1 MTSNLTIEQ
10 RLAVLESGQTIALGD
25 PEQPGKVLVQASRQ
39 GEVYYVT
46 GPHFEDYV
54 PEVDLKSLFEIGL
67 ANGDDHE
74 RVSRM
79 LNQYLSDHGAPAMA
93 HLHICQGVAEA
104 VNTLSALV
112 VAHKL
117 FAKR

>member
-10 RLAVLESGQTIALGD
+10 QLTTLASGQTITLGD
-25 PEQPGKVLVQASRQ
+25 PEQPGKVLVQASRL

-67 ANGDDHE
+67 ANGDDHAE
-74 RVSRM
+74 VSCM
-79 LNQYLSDHGAPAMA
+79 LNQHLSDHGAPVMA